1 MSVRIRRGGAL
12 GAVLINS
19 NSLNPVQNGLLFDLS
34 AKYYGIAESGIST
47 SVWPDLTEN
56 QANQE
61 QKKRRDQTIGIH
73 PLMVTQNHH
82 ARQMHGLRERF

>member
-12 GAVLINS
+12 GAVSINS

-47 SVWPDLTEN
+47 SVWPDLTE
-56 QANQE
+56 
-61 QKKRRDQTIGIH
+61 K
-73 PLMVTQNHH
+73 P
-82 ARQMHGLRERF
+82 